1 MRQNGNVN
9 VHVERVR
16 RFNRFYTRQIGLL
29 NAGFLE
35 SRFSLTEVRV
45 LYEIAYR
52 KLVTARDIATDL
64 KLDAGYM
71 SRIVRAFQRG
81 GLIRRTRSAGD
92 RREIKLSLTRKGTT
106 QFRRLEQQQRY
117 EVHRLLEPLS
127 SKKQSQLVTRMGDV
141 QKLLSPEAGENRRT
155 FTFRKHRPG
164 DMGWIVHRQAVL
176 YNESY
181 GWNEELEALMA
192 QITAEF
198 IRKLDPVRERCW
210 IAERGSDILGSIFC
224 VKKTQAVAQL
234 RLLYVEPA
242 ARGLGLGTQLVNE
255 CVAFARG
262 AGYRKIVLWTNSV
275 LESARRI
282 YEHAGFKL
290 ITSEKQHS
298 FGKDV
303 VEETWEL
310 SL

>member
-1 MRQNGNVN
+1 MRQ
-9 VHVERVR
+9 
-16 RFNRFYTRQIGLL
+16 TI
-29 NAGFLE
+29 
-35 SRFSLTEVRV
+35 
-45 LYEIAYR
+45 
-52 KLVTARDIATDL
+52 
-64 KLDAGYM
+64 
-71 SRIVRAFQRG
+71 
-81 GLIRRTRSAGD
+81 
-92 RREIKLSLTRKGTT
+92 
-106 QFRRLEQQQRY
+106 
-117 EVHRLLEPLS
+117 
-127 SKKQSQLVTRMGDV
+127 
-141 QKLLSPEAGENRRT
+141 
-155 FTFRKHRPG
+155 TFRQHRPG

-176 YNESY
+176 YHESF

-192 QITAEF
+192 QITADF
-198 IRKLDPVRERCW
+198 IRNLDSVRERCW
-210 IAERGSDILGSIFC
+210 IAERGNDILGSVFC
-224 VKKTQAVAQL
+224 VKKAEAVAQL

-275 LESARRI
+275 LEPARRI

-290 ITSEKQHS
+290 IASEKQHS

>member
-1 MRQNGNVN
+1 VN

-71 SRIVRAFQRG
+71 SRIVRAFQRC

-92 RREIKLSLTRKGTT
+92 RREIKLSLTRKGTA
-106 QFRRLEQQQRY
+106 QFRRLEQRQRY
-117 EVHRLLEPLS
+117 EVRRLIEPLS

-176 YNESY
+176 YHESY

-192 QITAEF
+192 QITADF

-290 ITSEKQHS
+290 ITSENQHS